1 MNIRVTQEGGLSILR
16 FSGSFDRGFTKQIN
30 KRCLAVSGAFRQ
42 IKCNTVERSVPS
54 RASAPAVFEWR
65 LTDGTGP
72 SASITTHL
80 TKGICA
86 NVAENVLNQAGSTL
100 HYIYIT

>member
-1 MNIRVTQEGGLSILR
+1 MTREGGLSILR
-16 FSGSFDRGFTKQIN
+16 FSGSFHRGFTKQIN
-30 KRCLAVSGAFRQ
+30 KRCLAVSGAFQQ
-42 IKCNTVERSVPS
+42 IKRNTVERSVPS

-72 SASITTHL
+72 SASTITDL

-86 NVAENVLNQAGSTL
+86 NVGENVLNQVGSTL
-100 HYIYIT
+100 RYVYMT